1 MNKLMIAGDIGGTKT
16 SLQLLKTD
24 GKKYQSLYNKRYASS
39 EQADFKDL
47 LAAFILSSQSVIN
60 NQPIVSVCLGI
71 AGPVNL
77 RTAQVTNLPW
87 LIDADELQYGLGI
100 GHVELIN
107 DFAAVG
113 YGLDMLQASDFYC
126 LQTGSVIEKA
136 TRAVIGAGTGLGE
149 GYLVWQGD
157 GYVPMPTEGG
167 HVDFAPS
174 NKIQI
179 ELLQHLQSRFGHVSY
194 ERVVSGSGLI
204 NIYEFLASRLQ
215 ATAALQHAL
224 GCGADKAAIIA
235 EFALSQKDEIAT
247 RALDIFIDAYGAQAG
262 NLALTCLARGG
273 MYIAGGIA
281 PKLLSRIVAGGFMR
295 AFGEKG
301 RFASLMAS
309 IPVKVVMN
317 PEVGLHGA
325 IRVAMQSV

>member
-1 MNKLMIAGDIGGTKT
+1 MNKLMIAGDIGGSKT
-16 SLQLLKTD
+16 ILQLLKTN
-24 GKKYQSLYNKRYASS
+24 GKQYQSLYSERYTST
-39 EQADFKDL
+39 EHADFKAL
-47 LAAFILSSQSVIN
+47 LAAFIQSSQSVIN
-60 NQPIVSVCLGI
+60 NQPIVSMCLGI

-87 LIDADELQYGLGI
+87 LIDADVLQHELGVQY
-100 GHVELIN
+100 VELIN

-113 YGLDMLQASDFYC
+113 YGIDMLQESDFYC

-149 GYLVWQGD
+149 GCLVWQGD
-157 GYVPMPTEGG
+157 GYVPMPSEGG
-167 HVDFAPS
+167 HVDFAPL

-204 NIYEFLASRLQ
+204 NIYEFLVSKQQ

-224 GCGADKAAIIA
+224 VSGVDKAAIIA

-247 RALDIFIDAYGAQAG
+247 RALDIFIEAYGAQAG

-273 MYIAGGIA
+273 IYIAGGIA
-281 PKLLSRIVAGGFMR
+281 PKLLSRIVAGDFML
-295 AFGEKG
+295 AFREKG